1 MAAAS
6 SSASAPIGGSAEAA
20 CDSHAAIKSVPPVVR
35 SASLTGISAPSMMR
49 IGHSMAS

>member
-6 SSASAPIGGSAEAA
+6 SSASAPIAGRLAEAW
-20 CDSHAAIKSVPPVVR
+20 DRPAAIRSVPPVVR

-49 IGHSMAS
+49 IGHSIAS